1 MRLKRDYK
9 IGALLRFK
17 WYDNWRDEF
26 ERPENF
32 RIVEGVVDSNTFM
45 NEVIVYN
52 GHEQKFYA
60 VRNEHILKE
69 FNYEAT
75 NQEKGI

>member
-9 IGALLRFK
+9 IGTLLKFK
-17 WYDNWRDEF
+17 WYDRWQDEY
-26 ERPENF
+26 EKPNNF
-32 RIVEGVVDSNTFM
+32 RIAEGRVESNTLM

-69 FNYEAT
+69 F
-75 NQEKGI
+75 

>member
-32 RIVEGVVDSNTFM
+32 RISKEISSLSSNSNGMTVGKM
-45 NEVIVYN
+45 NM
-52 GHEQKFYA
+52 
-60 VRNEHILKE
+60 RNQIILGLSKDVLKV
-69 FNYEAT
+69 T
-75 NQEKGI
+75 RV

>member
-9 IGALLRFK
+9 IGELLRFK

-32 RIVEGVVDSNTFM
+32 RIIEGMVDSNTFM
-45 NEVIVYN
+45 DEVIVYN

-69 FNYEAT
+69 F
-75 NQEKGI
+75 

>member
-26 ERPENF
+26 VRPDNF
-32 RIVEGVVDSNTFM
+32 RVIEGTVDSNAFM
-45 NEVIVYN
+45 DRDEVIVYN
-52 GHEQKFYA
+52 EHEQKFYA
-60 VRNEHILKE
+60 VRNEYILKE
-69 FNYEAT
+69 F
-75 NQEKGI
+75 

>member
-32 RIVEGVVDSNTFM
+32 RIIEGVVDSNTFM
-45 NEVIVYN
+45 NE
-52 GHEQKFYA
+52 A
-60 VRNEHILKE
+60 
-69 FNYEAT
+69 
-75 NQEKGI
+75 

>member
-1 MRLKRDYK
+1 M
-9 IGALLRFK
+9 
-17 WYDNWRDEF
+17 
-26 ERPENF
+26 
-32 RIVEGVVDSNTFM
+32 VDSNTFM
-45 NEVIVYN
+45 DEVIVYN
-52 GHEQKFYA
+52 GHEQRFYA

>member
-32 RIVEGVVDSNTFM
+32 RIIEGVVDSNTYM

-60 VRNEHILKE
+60 VRNKHILKE
-69 FNYEAT
+69 F
-75 NQEKGI
+75 

>member
-32 RIVEGVVDSNTFM
+32 RIIEGVVDSNTFM

-52 GHEQKFYA
+52 GDEKKFYA

-69 FNYEAT
+69 F
-75 NQEKGI
+75 